1 MLSLVPFPNT
11 SILLT
16 SALISIPIISRYAVD
31 HTLIGRVQ
39 RERRSL
45 SENERADHKTEIR
58 Q

>member
-31 HTLIGRVQ
+31 HIPGLEEFKGSV
-39 RERRSL
+39 
-45 SENERADHKTEIR
+45 
-58 Q
+58 